1 MIIDCDTHFMALDAF
16 DRMPE
21 KFAKLK
27 PVIKLDENGAYSA
40 LEFPGEPPMMPGMT
54 PIPAPG
60 SGAHYPGM
68 FDMDARVKEY
78 AGMGIDYTV
87 LIPQFN
93 TWWNYRVEPELATAM
108 AHSWNLAVLDL
119 MKKYP
124 RHVSGMAVVALQDP
138 AGAVE
143 EMGWAHDQGFGG
155 VILDKVFPVHEH
167 VYSEALGAQ
176 RQLRPFFAAAE
187 ALDVPIFLHA
197 IQHGHRA
204 SNNVLFQKE
213 GLDFFAPNEGQMSLV
228 SLFSSG
234 LLDEYPKLKFVYT
247 EAGTEFIRRL
257 VTDLDGTFD
266 KEIVDF
272 DNEDATPFF
281 RGRGHD
287 FTDERHTIL
296 VRAKALQPPEIYL
309 EKNKKPASHYFK
321 NNFFF
326 TIETEEHGLPDAIEF
341 LGADRFLFATDYPH
355 DDPGGAMKFR
365 DVELLAKNERISE
378 RDKERIRHENAREFL
393 RIGLNAA

>member
-16 DRMPE
+16 NRMPE

-27 PVIKLDENGAYSA
+27 PIIKLDENGAYSA
-40 LEFPGEPPMMPGMT
+40 LDFPGEPPNMPGMT
-54 PIPAPG
+54 PIGAPG

-68 FDMDARVKEY
+68 IDMDARVKEY
-78 AGMGIDYTV
+78 AGMGIDFTV

-93 TWWNYRVEPELATAM
+93 TWWNYRVEPELAMAM
-108 AHSWNLAVLDL
+108 AHSWNLAMLDL

-124 RHVSGMAVVALQDP
+124 RHVSCSALVALQHP
-138 AGAVE
+138 EGAVK
-143 EMGWAHDQGFGG
+143 EMAWAHDQGFGS
-155 VILDKVFPVHEH
+155 VVLDKVFPVHEH

-187 ALDVPIFLHA
+187 ALDIPIFLHA

-228 SLFSSG
+228 SLFTSG
-234 LLDEYPKLKFVYT
+234 LLDAHPKLKFVYT
-247 EAGTEFIRRL
+247 EAGTQFILRL
-257 VTDLDGTFD
+257 VSDLDGTFD
-266 KEIVDF
+266 KEIVDY

-326 TIETEEHGLPDAIEF
+326 TIETEEHFLPEAVEF

-365 DVELLAKNERISE
+365 DVELLAKNKRISE

-393 RIGLNAA
+393 RIGLNVS